1 MRLLYSFL
9 IILFSGLVFIASV
22 FDSKARLWT
31 RGRRGWRENLR
42 KKINPEEKRIWIHCA
57 SLGEFEQ
64 GRPLI
69 EMIKEKAP
77 EYKIL
82 LTFFSPSGYEL
93 MKNWTVADNI
103 CYLPADTPR
112 NAVNFIEI
120 IRPSMVLF
128 VKYEFWNNYISEL
141 SRRNIPLYLVSGI
154 FRPGQHFFKWYGG
167 FFRNILKKF
176 THIFLQDNRSFD
188 LLKGIGIRNISITG
202 DTRFDRV
209 SKIAATAA
217 DLSVIEEFRGEEK
230 LLLAGSSW
238 REDEEIISKYINS
251 DPGKMKWAFAPHE
264 IGKSNIDRLEKL
276 FKTDVVRYSCYKED
290 SHHARVL
297 IIDNMG
303 LLSSA
308 YRYAY
313 IAAIGGGFGNG
324 IHSIL
329 EAVSWGVPVLFGPNY
344 YGFKE
349 AYDLIE
355 EGGAFCYKN
364 LEEFSKNVD
373 MWLNNTQVY
382 RSASAGA
389 ADYIR
394 QNTGATEKI
403 FKILFEQDINK
414 K

>member
-31 RGRRGWRENLR
+31 RGRRGWRKNLR

-93 MKNWTVADNI
+93 MKNWTVDDII

-141 SRRNIPLYLVSGI
+141 SWREIPLYLVSGI

-188 LLKGIGIRNISITG
+188 LLKSIGIRNISVTG

-217 DLSVIEEFRGEEK
+217 DLSVIEEFRGGEK

-308 YRYAY
+308 YRYAH

-373 MWLNNTQVY
+373 MWLNNSQVY

-394 QNTGATEKI
+394 QNTGAAEKI
-403 FKILFEQDINK
+403 FKILFEQDINN
-414 K
+414 